1 MSDTIYTQHPDPSKQ
16 GVNINKAKYDVI
28 HDEIVGFLGVAGPS
42 SLSEITRAVSDR
54 IGDSF
59 EGSIGWYVT
68 TVKLDMESRG
78 ELTCDRSKSP
88 HAHSLS

>member
-1 MSDTIYTQHPDPSKQ
+1 MSDTINTQHPDPSKQ
-16 GVNINKAKYDVI
+16 GVNISKAKYDVI
-28 HDEIVGFLGVAGPS
+28 HDEIIGFLGAAGSS
-42 SLSEITRAVSDR
+42 SLQEITRAVADR

-78 ELTCDRSKSP
+78 ELVCDRSKSP
-88 HAHSLS
+88 HAHYLT